1 MIRKMTTSDLPA
13 LQQAIDRDTFH
24 PGEWKVEHFTQ
35 PTASVEVIEDSQGPI
50 AFVRFTK
57 SLRISCV
64 WNDETDSHRNGRAIL
79 RGIIDAANKAR
90 ENGFTEIIITTE
102 SDKLATFFEKV
113 LKMKKSKCE
122 YILQV

>member
-1 MIRKMTTSDLPA
+1 MIRPMAASDIPA

-64 WNDETDSHRNGRAIL
+64 WNDETDNHRNGKAIL
-79 RGIIDAANKAR
+79 RGILDAIQKAR
-90 ENGFTEIIITTE
+90 ESGFTEIIITTE

-113 LKMKKSKCE
+113 LKMKKSNCE
-122 YILQV
+122 YTLPV